1 MTLKGGFKACSKT
14 VQSCRSSEQKAYFQ
28 SEHTSSEGCSLKL
41 CCLTHLLPADAIQ
54 ALLPI
59 RNFDPNTPLRL
70 LGKTETHKSL
80 LESPKCHHPVL
91 YFQKQKFSFWM
102 PQVWR
107 QQGERKKR
115 WCKYTQHL
123 LPQLLQ
129 VLGLSKL
136 NVSCRILAGGVGL
149 SSVIRE
155 VISSCSFRASRLPW
169 KMVREVAWLVV
180 VSSCLSDHSWRKENC
195 KENEVRKYR
204 APLGRIREGRNK
216 PDRQWV
222 KERCSRKE
230 VAYKMK

>member
-1 MTLKGGFKACSKT
+1 MTLKGGFRACSKA

-59 RNFDPNTPLRL
+59 RNFDTNTPLGL
-70 LGKTETHKSL
+70 LGKIETHKSL
-80 LESPKCHHPVL
+80 PESPKCYQPVL
-91 YFQKQKFSFWM
+91 YFQKQKFCFWIT
-102 PQVWR
+102 QVWR

-115 WCKYTQHL
+115 WCNYTQHV

-129 VLGLSKL
+129 VLGLSKW
-136 NVSCRILAGGVGL
+136 NVSCRILAGRVGL

-155 VISSCSFRASRLPW
+155 VLSSCSFRAFRLPW

-180 VSSCLSDHSWRKENC
+180 VSGCLSDQSWKQEEGELQGEWCKQIQGSSGKNKRRKEQT
-195 KENEVRKYR
+195 
-204 APLGRIREGRNK
+204 
-216 PDRQWV
+216 RQTM
-222 KERCSRKE
+222 S
-230 VAYKMK
+230 